1 MGIARSASMKLNVG
15 TSGYSYKGW
24 KGSFY
29 PERIPAKEML
39 GFYASRLLAVEIN
52 NTFYRMP
59 KVSVLET
66 WASQVPA
73 DFRFAIKAS
82 RRITHFKRLKE
93 VGDEIGYLLQ
103 TTRALGDRLG
113 VLLFQL
119 PPNLSFDLPRLAA
132 FLELLPTGTPAA
144 FEFRHPSWSDVAVHE
159 LLRGRNCALVGV
171 DSEDVDSPEL
181 VATARW
187 GYLRLR
193 RSEYDRADLAD
204 WVQRVRSQGWEE
216 VFVFFKHEA
225 DGPRLAAEFVEI
237 AEGALPRKVPA
248 LAHTA
253 AGRKTG

>member
-52 NTFYRMP
+52 NTFYR
-59 KVSVLET
+59 
-66 WASQVPA
+66 
-73 DFRFAIKAS
+73 
-82 RRITHFKRLKE
+82 
-93 VGDEIGYLLQ
+93 
-103 TTRALGDRLG
+103 
-113 VLLFQL
+113 
-119 PPNLSFDLPRLAA
+119 
-132 FLELLPTGTPAA
+132 
-144 FEFRHPSWSDVAVHE
+144 

-171 DSEDVDSPEL
+171 DSEDVDSPQL

-193 RSEYDRADLAD
+193 RSGYDRADLAD
-204 WVQRVRSQGWEE
+204 WVQRIRSQGWEE
-216 VFVFFKHEA
+216 AFVFFKHEA